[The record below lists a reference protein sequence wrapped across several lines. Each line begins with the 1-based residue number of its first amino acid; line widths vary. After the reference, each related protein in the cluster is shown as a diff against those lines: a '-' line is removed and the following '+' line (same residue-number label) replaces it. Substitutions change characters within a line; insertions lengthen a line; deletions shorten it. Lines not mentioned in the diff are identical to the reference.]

1 MIHLKNDKTWIGD
14 VCAKVAG
21 NCKTNRVTEYW
32 VQRSRV
38 RYANELI
45 NMQKHYN
52 SSTKIVIHVRFSYK
66 HHWIKLSYLYAQCG
80 VKRSNW
86 GHLWV
91 RLTSNDPYMTFDP
104 DFSQARGFANFQVA
118 VFFK

>member
-1 MIHLKNDKTWIGD
+1 MLIVSQKGKTWEGD
-14 VCAKVAG
+14 VYAKVSG
-21 NCKTNRVTEYW
+21 NVETNHVIEYW
-32 VQRSRV
+32 HQGSCV

-104 DFSQARGFANFQVA
+104 DFSQAS
-118 VFFK
+118 